1 MEIHM
6 NHLMQRALHAYLLR
20 LGERQKNTKLMQFC
34 NYTELWRSSL
44 HPGERRGPTLRG
56 MSAIPREYLNFVSF
70 PRRYSFIHGPPAS
83 SLVGN

>member
-1 MEIHM
+1 MGEGARGEEGEPVEIHM

-44 HPGERRGPTLRG
+44 PPGERRGPGSEECRQY
-56 MSAIPREYLNFVSF
+56 REN
-70 PRRYSFIHGPPAS
+70 I
-83 SLVGN
+83 

>member
-1 MEIHM
+1 MKIHM
-6 NHLMQRALHAYLLR
+6 NHLMQRSLHAYLLR

-34 NYTELWRSSL
+34 NYTELALLPSCE
-44 HPGERRGPTLRG
+44 PGRLRG

-70 PRRYSFIHGPPAS
+70 PRRYSFIHGPPAL